1 MASYFQACW
10 LIAVQVSP
18 KAGAEAPVPGAEV
31 LVEEGG
37 GGLFGLGFFL
47 PAMLVIMV
55 LWIMLMKSPQ
65 QREQAKTKEKM
76 AGLKKN
82 DRVVTAGGI
91 KGIVSAVNRD
101 QQEVTLTIDEST
113 GTKIRVNLSSIAGGE
128 DDADSDQ
135 AGKS

>member
-1 MASYFQACW
+1 MPALENVMYTLFAQEAVGGNPWQILFPVVLIGFLFYFM
-10 LIAVQVSP
+10 LIRPERQ
-18 KAGAEAPVPGAEV
+18 KQNRHR
-31 LVEEGG
+31 
-37 GGLFGLGFFL
+37 GLL
-47 PAMLVIMV
+47 
-55 LWIMLMKSPQ
+55 
-65 QREQAKTKEKM
+65 EN
-76 AGLKKN
+76 LKKN

-135 AGKS
+135 AVK

>member
-1 MASYFQACW
+1 MPAFENVICTLFAQDAAPAAGGNPWQLLVPVVLIGFLFYFM
-10 LIAVQVSP
+10 LIKPERRKQNRHR
-18 KAGAEAPVPGAEV
+18 E
-31 LVEEGG
+31 
-37 GGLFGLGFFL
+37 
-47 PAMLVIMV
+47 ML
-55 LWIMLMKSPQ
+55 
-65 QREQAKTKEKM
+65 EN
-76 AGLKKN
+76 LKKN

-135 AGKS
+135 AVK